1 MRDQDATHGE
11 QSTPRRRSM
20 TRTAALTRRADV
32 KRGPL
37 LEHAAQVLHCPRCGN
52 GFLHR
57 YRSTAD
63 IIMMWREGCSAF
75 VELLFANDRV
85 VLDAEVRYERAL
97 GRRS

>member
-1 MRDQDATHGE
+1 MKRMTFSQLIARFKTEDDCKTFLVE
-11 QSTPRRRSM
+11 RRWP
-20 TRTAALTRRADV
+20 DGV
-32 KRGPL
+32 
-37 LEHAAQVLHCPRCGN
+37 HCPRCGN

-75 VELLFANDRV
+75 VELRFANDRV